1 MKELSR
7 SAAPFSSAL
16 RPRLCC
22 LALLVVACVLLPVL
36 TGCSGDTP
44 PVGVTAKSKLKKKRK
59 KLDNEDMLGPTGMT
73 LGEAARRYVPSER
86 FNQGTPLTD
95 KDYTNAAEQA
105 SHERDD
111 ESAMTLADE
120 AIRLNPNNGEAYY
133 VRGKARFSGLAGNDQ
148 APIDDLKKACK
159 MGAGGASAWHY
170 LARAY
175 DARKDFP
182 NAIASINEAIKMRPQ
197 DQASYKTR
205 ATLYAAHG
213 DKEKAIADY
222 TEAIRVKA
230 QDAEPYFLR
239 AQIWETMKRDDEA
252 LKDYELAVSKGREGH
267 GVPYKLMSYK
277 RQADIYLH
285 RGEFAKSAQV
295 LTKAISMD
303 KTDEE
308 LLRLRGEMYQKLNKH
323 EQAIEDFSKA
333 ISLSPDFARRS
344 YQSRSLSYE
353 KLGKNDLAA
362 KDREEAKRLMDAP
375 AEKPLYE
382 LNTSD

>member
-1 MKELSR
+1 
-7 SAAPFSSAL
+7 
-16 RPRLCC
+16 
-22 LALLVVACVLLPVL
+22 
-36 TGCSGDTP
+36 
-44 PVGVTAKSKLKKKRK
+44 
-59 KLDNEDMLGPTGMT
+59 MLGPTGMT

-86 FNQGTPLTD
+86 FNEGTPLTD
-95 KDYTNAAEQA
+95 QDYTNAAVKA

-133 VRGKARFSGLAGNDQ
+133 VRGKARFSGLVGNDQ
-148 APIDDLKKACK
+148 APIDDLKKACD

-175 DARKDFP
+175 DTRKDFP
-182 NAIASINEAIKMRPQ
+182 NAIASINEAIRMRPQ

-222 TEAIRVKA
+222 SEAIRVKPK
-230 QDAEPYFLR
+230 DAEPYFLR

-252 LKDYELAVSKGREGH
+252 LKDYELAVSKGRVGH

-277 RQADIYLH
+277 RQADIYLQ
-285 RGEFAKSAQV
+285 RGEFAESAEV
-295 LTKAISMD
+295 LTKAISVD
-303 KTDEE
+303 RTDEE

-333 ISLSPDFARRS
+333 ISLSPDFARRA
-344 YQSRSLSYE
+344 YQSRSRSYE
-353 KLGKNDLAA
+353 KLGKLDLAA

-382 LNTSD
+382 LNTGD